1 MSKQRSPKQLAK
13 FIDYIL
19 RRRPDEFGLVTDE
32 EGFVKIKDLL
42 KAVNEEEGFRYVR
55 QAHLDEIMLCVPNH
69 ALEVADNKIRSKF
82 RDRLPQHIYAKDPP
96 KLLYTCVRRKAYPH
110 VAEKGIQPAGFS
122 RVVLSSGV
130 DMAERLGRRSD
141 RSAVLLTVQVQ
152 PCTDR
157 GVVFFQAGE
166 TLFLADFIPAGCFI
180 GPPLPKEKPV
190 AAKPAERE
198 PGPLQRPAGSYVI
211 DLSEKFDA
219 RVPKSKRQIPD
230 GGWKK
235 DGKRLRKEKRKREK
249 PPWRR

>member
-1 MSKQRSPKQLAK
+1 MSKQRSPQQLAK

-32 EGFVKIKDLL
+32 DGFVRIKELL

-55 QAHLDEIMLCVPNH
+55 QSHLDEIMLCVPDH
-69 ALEVADNKIRSKF
+69 SFEVAENRIRSKF
-82 RDRLPQHIYAKDPP
+82 RDRLPQHSYAQDPP

-110 VAEKGIQPAGFS
+110 VTEKGIQPAGFS

-152 PCTDR
+152 LCTDQ

-166 TLFLADFIPAGCFI
+166 ILFLANFIPAGCFT

-198 PGPLQRPAGSYVI
+198 PGPPQRPAGSYVI
-211 DLSEKFDA
+211 DLGEKFDA
-219 RVPKSKRQIPD
+219 RVPKSKRQVPD
-230 GGWKK
+230 TDSKK
-235 DGKRLRKEKRKREK
+235 DGSRLKKQKRKREK

>member
-1 MSKQRSPKQLAK
+1 MSKLRSPKQLAK

-32 EGFVKIKDLL
+32 EGFVRTKELL

-55 QAHLDEIMLCVPNH
+55 QSHLDEVMLCVPDH
-69 ALEVADNKIRSKF
+69 SFEVTDNKIRSKF
-82 RDRLPQHIYAKDPP
+82 RDQLPQLTYAQDPP

-110 VAEKGIQPAGFS
+110 VIEKGIQSAGFS
-122 RVVLSSGV
+122 RVVLSSGI

-152 PCTDR
+152 VCIDR

-166 TLFLADFIPAGCFI
+166 TLFLADFIPAGCFT

-190 AAKPAERE
+190 AAKPAEYE
-198 PGPLQRPAGSYVI
+198 PGPPQRPAGSYVI

-219 RVPKSKRQIPD
+219 RVPKSKRQPPESD
-230 GGWKK
+230 RRK
-235 DGKRLRKEKRKREK
+235 DGNRLKKQKRKREK

>member
-1 MSKQRSPKQLAK
+1 MSKQRSPQQLAK

-32 EGFVKIKDLL
+32 DGFVGIKELL

-55 QAHLDEIMLCVPNH
+55 QSHLDEIMLCVPDH
-69 ALEVADNKIRSKF
+69 SFEVAENRIRSKF
-82 RDRLPQHIYAKDPP
+82 RDRLPQHSYAQDPP

-110 VAEKGIQPAGFS
+110 VTEKGIQPAGFS

-152 PCTDR
+152 LCTDQ

-166 TLFLADFIPAGCFI
+166 ILFLANFIPAGCFT

-198 PGPLQRPAGSYVI
+198 PGPPQRPAGSYVI
-211 DLSEKFDA
+211 DLGEKFDA
-219 RVPKSKRQIPD
+219 RVPKSKRQVPD
-230 GGWKK
+230 TDSKK
-235 DGKRLRKEKRKREK
+235 DGSRLKKQKRKREK